1 MARSS
6 RATLIPT
13 EAVEQLLPDRAAAI
27 GTHRRVLEAALVAF
41 GERGFHG
48 VTVREIARDAG
59 IHVSSIYGHTPSK
72 EMLLYELTVLGHQEH
87 QEQVVTAV
95 EAAGDDLL
103 ERLTAYVRAHVH
115 VHITYRTL
123 ARVSNRELHVLT
135 GVRQKRV
142 VEIRDHSRGILTEL
156 IVEGARR
163 GIVHSQQPILAAFMI
178 GGLGL
183 RVSEWWTPEMGYPAT
198 EVEDVIVDAAVRIL
212 GVR

>member
-1 MARSS
+1 MARSD
-6 RATLIPT
+6 RAKEVPA
-13 EAVEQLLPDRAAAI
+13 EAAEQLLPDRAEAI

-48 VTVREIARDAG
+48 VTVREIAREAG

-72 EMLLYELTVLGHQEH
+72 EMLLYELTVLGHEEH
-87 QEQVVTAV
+87 QDQVMTAV
-95 EAAGDDLL
+95 ENAGDDLL
-103 ERLTAYVRAHVH
+103 AQVTAYVRAHVH

-142 VEIRDHSRGILTEL
+142 VQIRDRSRGILTDL

-163 GIVHSQQPILAAFMI
+163 GILRTPQPILAAFMI

-183 RVSEWWTPEMGYPAT
+183 RVSEWWTPELGYPAT
-198 EVEDVIVDAAVRIL
+198 DVEDVIVEAAVRIL
-212 GVR
+212 GVM